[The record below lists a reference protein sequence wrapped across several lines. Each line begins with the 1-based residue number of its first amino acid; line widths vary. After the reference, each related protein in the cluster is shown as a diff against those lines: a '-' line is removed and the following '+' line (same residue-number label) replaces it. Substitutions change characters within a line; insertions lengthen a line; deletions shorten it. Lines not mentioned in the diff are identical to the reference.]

1 MEKSECETNKQIR
14 SAAAVL
20 QPFYRSINV
29 ESISCP
35 HKLWEETEKIRMV
48 IIGSRN
54 GVVHRVIL

>member
-14 SAAAVL
+14 SAAVL

-48 IIGSRN
+48 IIGSRSE
-54 GVVHRVIL
+54 VVHRVIL